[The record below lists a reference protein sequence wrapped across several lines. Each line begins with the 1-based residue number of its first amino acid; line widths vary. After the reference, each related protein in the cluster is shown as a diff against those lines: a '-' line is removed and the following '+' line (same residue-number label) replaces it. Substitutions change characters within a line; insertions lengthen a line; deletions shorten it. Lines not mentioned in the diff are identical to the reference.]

1 LEHLKLAGADF
12 KISALKDLMEEVIR
26 ESGFEQEDAPNAI
39 SWEKIKRI
47 TAGFI
52 LADLE
57 KEHIQSYVRRLSEA
71 LNHFKVCVPR
81 SFQDC

>member
-1 LEHLKLAGADF
+1 LAGADF
-12 KISALKDLMEEVIR
+12 RVSALKFLMEEVIR
-26 ESGFEQEDAPNAI
+26 ESGFEPEDAPNAI

-57 KEHIQSYVRRLSEA
+57 KEHIQSYVRQLSEA
-71 LNHFKVCVPR
+71 LNHFKVCV
-81 SFQDC
+81 STCF